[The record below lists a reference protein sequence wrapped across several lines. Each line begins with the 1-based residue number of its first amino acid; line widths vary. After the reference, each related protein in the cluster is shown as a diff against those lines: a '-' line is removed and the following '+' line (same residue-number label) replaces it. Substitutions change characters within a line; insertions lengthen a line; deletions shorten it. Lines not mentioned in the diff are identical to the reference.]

1 MFIHVI
7 CFQVFAIGQE
17 DKRLYIRTNVVPEEL
32 VGREWKLLKMKK
44 GSEKAGMYV
53 TALQQYGG
61 GHYFCKLLQTQKLLL
76 TALFIFNFI
85 FQKIL

>member
-1 MFIHVI
+1 MLIHVI

-44 GSEKAGMYV
+44 GSEKAGMY
-53 TALQQYGG
+53 GG